1 MSFYSGGRLPNYP
14 GPITCNPLN
23 GLCEKACIS
32 AKKVFDI
39 CIKQIQESDILV
51 TATDFDPVAPAQPLT
66 FVSAVSVPDGAH
78 IDNLTI
84 DRLEDK
90 PCFARIRGDVVI
102 PIIIT
107 YTDANG
113 ITGTAHGNI
122 SIAEDVILYVP
133 QPSIIPTAIEVTA
146 SLNTPDGEYVG
157 NNVFSLDACISIIIK
172 VVVEA
177 EILVPTYGYCPIPA
191 CQDYTQDACS
201 GFFDLPLFPAQ
212 TPVQFSGPTNPTS
225 NLNA

>member
-14 GPITCNPLN
+14 GPITGNPLN
-23 GLCEKACIS
+23 GLCEKACIT

-39 CIKQIQESDILV
+39 CIKQIQESDVLV
-51 TATDFDPVAPAQPLT
+51 TATNFDPANPAQPLT
-66 FVSAVSVPDGAH
+66 FVSATSVANAAT

-84 DRLEDK
+84 DRLDDK
-90 PCFARIRGDVVI
+90 PCFARVRGDVVV
-102 PIIIT
+102 PIVIT

-113 ITGTAHGNI
+113 VSGTADG
-122 SIAEDVILYVP
+122 SVVVSEDVILYVP
-133 QPSIIPTAIEVTA
+133 QPSIIPATIEVTA
-146 SLNTPDGEYVG
+146 SLSTPDGEYVG
-157 NNVFSLDACISIIIK
+157 NNVFSLDFCLSIIIK

-191 CQDYTQDACS
+191 CQDFTQDACS

-212 TPVQFSGPTNPTS
+212 TPVQTCS
-225 NLNA
+225 NT